1 MKLVM
6 YQYAER
12 GYRLGAMTADELPD
26 PGNLEVKL
34 WVNDRELQR
43 SNTRE
48 LVYDVPTLVAF
59 LSEIFSLEPGD
70 IVATGTPGGLAK
82 FRTPPTFMEV
92 GDVCTVEIEKLG
104 RLSNRIAAEE
114 VTSF

>member
-48 LVYDVPTLVAF
+48 LVYDVSTLVAF

-70 IVATGTPGGLAK
+70 IVATGTPGGWRSSA
-82 FRTPPTFMEV
+82 RRRPSW
-92 GDVCTVEIEKLG
+92 
-104 RLSNRIAAEE
+104 RSA
-114 VTSF
+114 TSAPSR